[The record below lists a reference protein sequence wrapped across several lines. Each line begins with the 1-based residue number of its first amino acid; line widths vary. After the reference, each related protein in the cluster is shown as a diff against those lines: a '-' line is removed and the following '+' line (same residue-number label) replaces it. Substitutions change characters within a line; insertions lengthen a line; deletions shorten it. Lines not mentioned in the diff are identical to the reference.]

1 MCLSFG
7 SDPRRDFLGTA
18 APGRSGSAA
27 MKSGHMLVKNTG
39 KAGHLPG
46 GTMLNCSYLK
56 TEACGTVKE

>member
-18 APGRSGSAA
+18 APGHTGSAA

-39 KAGHLPG
+39 NADHLQRG
-46 GTMLNCSYLK
+46 IRANCSYVMTK
-56 TEACGTVKE
+56 ACATVKE